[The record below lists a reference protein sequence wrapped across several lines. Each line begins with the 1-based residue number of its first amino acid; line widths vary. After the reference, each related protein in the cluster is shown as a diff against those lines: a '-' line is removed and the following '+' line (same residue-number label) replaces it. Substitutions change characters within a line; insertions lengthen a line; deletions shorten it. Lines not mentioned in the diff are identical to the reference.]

1 MSFHRFGRHSPVA
14 RSNSMPKAGLDHNLF
29 ENADQATDQTALYV
43 AGLNG
48 ILKVYEMIGYWG
60 YRQGGSGFLM
70 KRKETR
76 KSHALIAPLCESV
89 S

>member
-1 MSFHRFGRHSPVA
+1 
-14 RSNSMPKAGLDHNLF
+14 MPKAGLDDKF
-29 ENADQATDQTALYV
+29 IENPDHATDQTALYV

-48 ILKVYEMIGYWG
+48 ILKVYEMIRYWG